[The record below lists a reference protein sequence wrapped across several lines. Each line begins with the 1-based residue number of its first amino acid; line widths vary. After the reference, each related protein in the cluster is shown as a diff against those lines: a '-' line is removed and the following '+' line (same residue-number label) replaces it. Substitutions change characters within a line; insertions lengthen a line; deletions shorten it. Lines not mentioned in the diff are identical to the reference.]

1 MSKNLYIAALEPQSG
16 KAMIALGV
24 MEFLVRNLDRVAVFR
39 PIIEDQAVLDEKDKI
54 IHLLATHYHLELP
67 YPSMYAYTFSEARN
81 LIAEQKHGELLE
93 GVLNAYKELESTHD
107 FVLCIGTDFKSDTS
121 ALEFDLNV
129 EIANNLGCPVLLIA
143 NAANESVEEVVKGCL
158 FALESFQE
166 KRSSIFSVIANKT
179 PPELQHQVLK
189 GLKAALQHKVELIYS
204 IPYEE
209 TLDRLTMA
217 EIVKALDAKVI
228 YGQEQLNRSVSRFVV
243 AAMNL
248 RNYLPRLADD
258 SLIITPIDRLDIIL
272 GTLAAYRS
280 KNLPNIGGIVL
291 TGYME
296 PDEMLR
302 NLLLGL
308 PDLVPIIKVEED
320 TFTTATQIQS
330 ITKSLEPESERKV
343 AAALGVFESNVDTT
357 ELRKNLIRHRML
369 FTSPKMFE
377 FGLIKRARSNKQ
389 TIVLPEGEEERIL
402 RAAEIVVH
410 RDAAD
415 VILLGRS
422 EAISKKII
430 GLGLDLEGVGI
441 IEPSLSEYFDE
452 YVDTYFELRK
462 HKGITQD
469 NARDV
474 MSGVN
479 HFGTMMVYK
488 GHADGMVSG
497 AVHSTLNTVRPS
509 LEFVKTKPG
518 STIMSSVIFM
528 CLEDRVLVYGDCAVN
543 PRPTAEQLAEIAIE
557 SARTAKLFGVQ
568 PLVAMLSYSSGSS
581 GIGEEVDKVKRAVEL
596 VQQLAPDLLVEGP
609 IQYDAAVDA
618 TVAHAKM
625 PQSKVAGKATV
636 FIFPDLNTGNNTY
649 KAVQRSANAVAIG
662 PIMQG
667 LNKPVNDLSRGCL
680 LPDIVNTIAITAIQA
695 QWYKGLV

>member
-1 MSKNLYIAALEPQSG
+1 MSKNLYITALEPQSG
-16 KAMIALGV
+16 KAMVALGV
-24 MEFLVRNLDRVAVFR
+24 MEFLVRNIDRVAVFR
-39 PIIEDQAVLDEKDKI
+39 PIIDDQAGPDEHDKI

-67 YPSMYAYTFSEARN
+67 YASMYAYTFSEARN
-81 LIAEQKHGELLE
+81 LISERKHDALVE
-93 GVLNAYKELESTHD
+93 GVLNAYKELEGSHD
-107 FVLCIGTDFKSDTS
+107 FVLCVGTDFKSDTS
-121 ALEFDLNV
+121 ALEFELNV

-143 NAANESVEEVVKGCL
+143 NAANESVEEVVKGCS

-179 PPELQHQVLK
+179 PPELQEQVVK
-189 GLKAALQHKVELIYS
+189 GLKTALQHKVELIYS

-228 YGQEQLNRSVSRFVV
+228 YGQTQLNRSVSRFVV

-248 RNYLPRLADD
+248 RHYLPRLADD

-280 KNLPNIGGIVL
+280 SNLPNIGGIVL
-291 TGYME
+291 TGYMK
-296 PDEMLR
+296 PDELLR
-302 NLLLGL
+302 NLLQGL

-320 TFTTATQIQS
+320 TFTTATQVQA
-330 ITKSLEPESERKV
+330 ITKSLEPSSERKV
-343 AAALGVFESNVDTT
+343 AAALGLFESNVDTT

-410 RDAAD
+410 RDAVD
-415 VILLGRS
+415 VILLGRN
-422 EAISKKII
+422 EVIAKKITD
-430 GLGLDLEGVGI
+430 LGLALESARI
-441 IEPSLSEYFDE
+441 IEPSNSEFFDE
-452 YVDTYFELRK
+452 YVDTYFKLRK
-462 HKGITQD
+462 HKGITPD

-557 SARTAKLFGVQ
+557 SARTARLFGVQ
-568 PLVAMLSYSSGSS
+568 PLVAMLSYSSGTS
-581 GIGEEVDKVKRAVEL
+581 GIGEDVDKVKRAVDLAKE
-596 VQQLAPDLLVEGP
+596 LAPELLIEGP

-618 TVAHAKM
+618 IVAQTKM
-625 PQSKVAGKATV
+625 PESKVAGKATV

-649 KAVQRSANAVAIG
+649 KAVQRTANAVAIG

-667 LNKPVNDLSRGCL
+667 LNKPVNDLSRGCRL
-680 LPDIVNTIAITAIQA
+680 VDIVNTIAITAIQA
-695 QWYKGLV
+695 QSYKGLI